1 MLSILQSCIL
11 IPGSPPQGVQKKE
24 LLLLKGSALAVIN
37 VIPGLLVVSISV
49 LVAVAGLVLVQRLVP
64 PTTRKRYNDVAGFIY
79 AVVGVSYAVLLGLV
93 MIAVWESFAEASDTA
108 NRESSELAEVFWLA
122 HRLPESEGVHIQEQA
137 RSYAEV
143 VVEEE
148 WPLMKE
154 GQASPRAWQL
164 LDEIRQSLQDMEV
177 STAAD
182 AVDYQQGLQR
192 VHDVN
197 DARRARLVDAEE
209 GIPAILWVVL
219 VVGGV
224 IVVGFTYLF
233 GMDSSLVH
241 MLMVG
246 AVAGVIALAL
256 FTVASFDYPFG
267 SGVQVGPE
275 SFELILERFENSS
288 LSDL

>member
-1 MLSILQSCIL
+1 MIS
-11 IPGSPPQGVQKKE
+11 
-24 LLLLKGSALAVIN
+24 
-37 VIPGLLVVSISV
+37 VIPGLLVVCISV
-49 LVAVAGLVLVQRLVP
+49 LVAVAGLVLVQRLTP
-64 PTTRKRYNDVAGFIY
+64 LTTRQRHNDVAGFIY

-93 MIAVWESFAEASDTA
+93 IIAVWESFAEARDTTH
-108 NRESSELAEVFWLA
+108 RESSELAEVFWLA

-143 VVEEE
+143 VVDEE

-164 LDEIRQSLQDMEV
+164 LDQIRQSLQNLEV
-177 STAAD
+177 STGAEE
-182 AVDYQQGLQR
+182 VLYQQGLQR

-246 AVAGVIALAL
+246 AVAGIIALAL
-256 FTVASFDYPFG
+256 FTVGTLDYPFG
-267 SGVQVGPE
+267 GGVQVGPE
-275 SFELILERFENSS
+275 AFELILERFESSS

>member
-1 MLSILQSCIL
+1 
-11 IPGSPPQGVQKKE
+11 VEKKE
-24 LLLLKGSALAVIN
+24 LLLLKGGTLAVIN
-37 VIPGLLVVSISV
+37 VIPGLLVVSMSV
-49 LVAVAGLVLVQRLVP
+49 LVAVAGLVLVQRLVS
-64 PTTRKRYNDVAGFIY
+64 PTTRKRHNDVAGFIY

-93 MIAVWESFAEASDTA
+93 IIAAWERFAEARDTA
-108 NRESSELAEVFWLA
+108 HRESSELAEVFWLA
-122 HRLPESEGVHIQEQA
+122 HRLPEPEGPRIQEQA

-143 VVEEE
+143 VVDEE

-177 STAAD
+177 RTGAEE
-182 AVDYQQGLQR
+182 VLYQQGLQR

-197 DARRARLVDAEE
+197 DARRERLVDAEE
-209 GIPAILWVVL
+209 GSIPAIVWVVL

-233 GMDSSLVH
+233 GMDSSLIH
-241 MLMVG
+241 MLMV
-246 AVAGVIALAL
+246 AALAGIIALAL
-256 FTVASFDYPFG
+256 FTVGTLDYPFG

-275 SFELILERFENSS
+275 AFELILERFESSS

>member
-1 MLSILQSCIL
+1 
-11 IPGSPPQGVQKKE
+11 
-24 LLLLKGSALAVIN
+24 VIN

-49 LVAVAGLVLVQRLVP
+49 LVAVAGLVLVQSLVS
-64 PTTRKRYNDVAGFIY
+64 PTTRKRHNDVAGFIY

-93 MIAVWESFAEASDTA
+93 IIAVWEGYAEARDTA
-108 NRESSELAEVFWLA
+108 HRESSELAEVFWLA
-122 HRLPESEGVHIQEQA
+122 HRLPEAEGVHIQEQA

-154 GQASPRAWQL
+154 EGQASPRAWQL
-164 LDEIRQSLQDMEV
+164 LDEIRLSLQDLEV
-177 STAAD
+177 QTAAD
-182 AVDYQQGLQR
+182 AVLYQQGLQS

-197 DARRARLVDAEE
+197 DARRDRLVDAEE

-241 MLMVG
+241 MLMVA

-256 FTVASFDYPFG
+256 FTVGTLDYPFG
-267 SGVQVGPE
+267 GGVQVGPE
-275 SFELILERFENSS
+275 AFELILDRFESSS
-288 LSDL
+288 LSYL

>member
-1 MLSILQSCIL
+1 
-11 IPGSPPQGVQKKE
+11 VT
-24 LLLLKGSALAVIN
+24 N
-37 VIPGLLVVSISV
+37 VIPGLLVVSLSV
-49 LVAVAGLVLVQRLVP
+49 LVAVAGLVLVQRLTP
-64 PTTRKRYNDVAGFIY
+64 LTMRKRHNDVAGFIY

-93 MIAVWESFAEASDTA
+93 MIAVWERFAEARDTTH
-108 NRESSELAEVFWLA
+108 RESSELAEVFWLA
-122 HRLPESEGVHIQEQA
+122 HRLPEAEGVHIQEQA

-154 GQASPRAWQL
+154 EGQASPRAWQL
-164 LDEIRQSLQDMEV
+164 LDEIRLSLQDLEV

-182 AVDYQQGLQR
+182 EVLYQQGLQR

-241 MLMVG
+241 MLMVA

-256 FTVASFDYPFG
+256 FTVGTLDYPFG
-267 SGVQVGPE
+267 GGVQVGPE
-275 SFELILERFENSS
+275 AFELILWRFESSS

>member
-1 MLSILQSCIL
+1 
-11 IPGSPPQGVQKKE
+11 VEEKE
-24 LLLLKGSALAVIN
+24 LLLLKGSALAVIDL
-37 VIPGLLVVSISV
+37 IPGLLVVSISV
-49 LVAVAGLVLVQRLVP
+49 LVAVAGLVLVQRLVS
-64 PTTRKRYNDVAGFIY
+64 PTTRKRHNDVAGFIY
-79 AVVGVSYAVLLGLV
+79 AVVGVSYAVLMGLV
-93 MIAVWESFAEASDTA
+93 IIAVWESFAEAKNTA
-108 NRESSELAEVFWLA
+108 SRESSELAEVFWLA
-122 HRLPESEGVHIQEQA
+122 HRLPEPEGLHIQEQA

-164 LDEIRQSLQDMEV
+164 LDEIRQSVQDVEV
-177 STAAD
+177 RTAAD
-182 AVDYQQGLQR
+182 EVLYQQGLQR

-197 DARRARLVDAEE
+197 DARRSRIVDVEE

-241 MLMVG
+241 MLMVA
-246 AVAGVIALAL
+246 AVAGIIALAL
-256 FTVASFDYPFG
+256 FTVGTLDYPFG
-267 SGVQVGPE
+267 GGVQVGPE
-275 SFELILERFENSS
+275 SFELILERFESSS

>member
-1 MLSILQSCIL
+1 VIDL
-11 IPGSPPQGVQKKE
+11 IPG
-24 LLLLKGSALAVIN
+24 LF
-37 VIPGLLVVSISV
+37 VVSISV

-64 PTTRKRYNDVAGFIY
+64 PTTRKRHNDVAGFIY

-93 MIAVWESFAEASDTA
+93 IIAVWESFAEARETTH
-108 NRESSELAEVFWLA
+108 RESSELAEVFWLA
-122 HRLPESEGVHIQEQA
+122 HRLPESEGLHIQEQA

-143 VVEEE
+143 VVDEE

-164 LDEIRQSLQDMEV
+164 LDEIRQSLQDVEV

-182 AVDYQQGLQR
+182 EVLYQQGLQR

-197 DARRARLVDAEE
+197 DARRARLLDAEE

-241 MLMVG
+241 MLMV
-246 AVAGVIALAL
+246 AALAGIIALAL
-256 FTVASFDYPFG
+256 FTIGTLEYPFG

-275 SFELILERFENSS
+275 AFELTLDRFESS
-288 LSDL
+288 TLSYH

>member
-1 MLSILQSCIL
+1 M
-11 IPGSPPQGVQKKE
+11 QKKE

-108 NRESSELAEVFWLA
+108 NREASELAEVFWLA
-122 HRLPESEGVHIQEQA
+122 HRLPEPEGVHIQEQA

-197 DARRARLVDAEE
+197 DARRTRLLDAEE

-275 SFELILERFENSS
+275 SFELILERFESSS
-288 LSDL
+288 LSYL

>member
-1 MLSILQSCIL
+1 
-11 IPGSPPQGVQKKE
+11 VEKKE
-24 LLLLKGSALAVIN
+24 LLLLKGSALAVIS
-37 VIPGLLVVSISV
+37 VIPGLFVVCISI
-49 LVAVAGLVLVQRLVP
+49 LVAVAGLVLVQRLTP
-64 PTTRKRYNDVAGFIY
+64 LTTRQRHNDVAGFIY
-79 AVVGVSYAVLLGLV
+79 AVVGVSYAVLMGLV
-93 MIAVWESFAEASDTA
+93 IIAVWESFAEARDTTH
-108 NRESSELAEVFWLA
+108 RESSELAEVFWLA
-122 HRLPESEGVHIQEQA
+122 HRLPESEGPRIQEQA

-143 VVEEE
+143 VLDEE

-154 GQASPRAWQL
+154 GQASPRAWEL

-197 DARRARLVDAEE
+197 DARRERLVDAQE
-209 GIPAILWVVL
+209 GSIPAIVWVVL

-233 GMDSSLVH
+233 GMDSSLAH
-241 MLMVG
+241 ILMVAALTG
-246 AVAGVIALAL
+246 IIALAL
-256 FTVASFDYPFG
+256 FTVASLDYPFG

-275 SFELILERFENSS
+275 AFELILERFESSS

>member
-1 MLSILQSCIL
+1 
-11 IPGSPPQGVQKKE
+11 VT
-24 LLLLKGSALAVIN
+24 N
-37 VIPGLLVVSISV
+37 VIPGLLVVSLSV
-49 LVAVAGLVLVQRLVP
+49 LVAVAGLVLVQRLTP
-64 PTTRKRYNDVAGFIY
+64 LTMRKRHNDVAGFIY

-93 MIAVWESFAEASDTA
+93 MIAVWERFAEARDTTH
-108 NRESSELAEVFWLA
+108 RESSELAEVFWLA
-122 HRLPESEGVHIQEQA
+122 HRLPEAEGVHIQEQA

-154 GQASPRAWQL
+154 EGQASPRAWQL
-164 LDEIRQSLQDMEV
+164 LDEIRQSLQDLEV
-177 STAAD
+177 RTAAD
-182 AVDYQQGLQR
+182 EVLYQQGLQR

-241 MLMVG
+241 MLMVA

-256 FTVASFDYPFG
+256 FTVGTLDYPFG
-267 SGVQVGPE
+267 SGVQVAPE
-275 SFELILERFENSS
+275 AFELILWRFESSS
-288 LSDL
+288 LSYL

>member
-1 MLSILQSCIL
+1 
-11 IPGSPPQGVQKKE
+11 VEKKE
-24 LLLLKGSALAVIN
+24 LLLLKGGTLAVIN
-37 VIPGLLVVSISV
+37 VIPGLLVVSMSV

-64 PTTRKRYNDVAGFIY
+64 TTTRMRHNDVAGFIY

-93 MIAVWESFAEASDTA
+93 MIAVWERFAEARDTTH
-108 NRESSELAEVFWLA
+108 RESSELAEVFWLA
-122 HRLPESEGVHIQEQA
+122 HRLPEPEGPHIQEQA

-143 VVEEE
+143 VVDEE

-154 GQASPRAWQL
+154 GQASPRAWEI
-164 LDEIRQSLQDMEV
+164 LDEIRQSLQDLEV
-177 STAAD
+177 RTGAEE
-182 AVDYQQGLQR
+182 VLYQQGLQR

-197 DARRARLVDAEE
+197 DARRARLGDAEE
-209 GIPAILWVVL
+209 GIPTILWVVL

-241 MLMVG
+241 MLMVA
-246 AVAGVIALAL
+246 AVAGIIALAL
-256 FTVASFDYPFG
+256 FTVGTLDYPFG
-267 SGVQVGPE
+267 SGVQVGPDA
-275 SFELILERFENSS
+275 FELILERFESSS

>member
-1 MLSILQSCIL
+1 
-11 IPGSPPQGVQKKE
+11 VEKKE

-49 LVAVAGLVLVQRLVP
+49 LVAVAGLTLVQRLVP
-64 PTTRKRYNDVAGFIY
+64 PTVRKRHNDVAGFIY

-93 MIAVWESFAEASDTA
+93 IIAVWEDFAEARDTA
-108 NRESSELAEVFWLA
+108 HREASELAEVFWLA
-122 HRLPESEGVHIQEQA
+122 HRLPEPEGLHIQEQA

-154 GQASPRAWQL
+154 GQASPRAWEL
-164 LDEIRQSLQDMEV
+164 LDEIRQSLQDVEV

-197 DARRARLVDAEE
+197 DARRERLVDAQE

-241 MLMVG
+241 MLMVA

-256 FTVASFDYPFG
+256 FTVGTLDYPFG
-267 SGVQVGPE
+267 GGVQVGPE
-275 SFELILERFENSS
+275 AFELILWRFESSS
-288 LSDL
+288 LSYL

>member
-1 MLSILQSCIL
+1 M
-11 IPGSPPQGVQKKE
+11 
-24 LLLLKGSALAVIN
+24 IN
-37 VIPGLLVVSISV
+37 LIPGLLVVSISV

-64 PTTRKRYNDVAGFIY
+64 PTTRKRHNDVAGFIY

-93 MIAVWESFAEASDTA
+93 IIAVWEDFAEARDDA
-108 NRESSELAEVFWLA
+108 DREASELAEVFWLA
-122 HRLPESEGVHIQEQA
+122 HQLPEAEGVHIQEQA

-154 GQASPRAWQL
+154 EGQASPRAWEL
-164 LDEIRQSLQDMEV
+164 LDEIRQSLQDLEV

-182 AVDYQQGLQR
+182 EVLYQQGLQR

-197 DARRARLVDAEE
+197 DARRSRLLDAEE
-209 GIPAILWVVL
+209 GIPAIMWVVL

-241 MLMVG
+241 TLMVA

-256 FTVASFDYPFG
+256 FTVATLDYPFG
-267 SGVQVGPE
+267 SGVQVGPDA
-275 SFELILERFENSS
+275 FELILWRFENSS